1 MRTEL
6 TVMKWW
12 NIERYGCRRVCLA
25 LSLLFLL
32 PWSVFAAELE
42 SFMTENDSTVTPP
55 AVSSL
60 PPDSIRALARQ
71 LGMVD
76 TSEVLLFK
84 DTMRNVRYDSA
95 QKKSFYERHRERT
108 LRGWANLIPT
118 QFTLQYAGSIGLMSV
133 GIGWHYGRHDNW
145 ETELLVGFL
154 PRYHSGEAHTTF
166 TIKER
171 YVPWHCH
178 ISRRWTIMPLT
189 TGIFFNTISGDDFW
203 KTQPE
208 KYPKKYYGFSTKV
221 RTNIFLGQRF
231 CYHIPKRN
239 RLIHQSIS
247 AYYEISSCDL
257 YIVSKATNK
266 EYPWSQTLSLA
277 FGLLFEL

>member
-1 MRTEL
+1 
-6 TVMKWW
+6 MKWW
-12 NIERYGCRRVCLA
+12 NIERFESWRACLA
-25 LSLLFLL
+25 LSLLFLFS
-32 PWSVFAAELE
+32 WFAPASAAVCVSE
-42 SFMTENDSTVTPP
+42 ENDTTVTPRTVP
-55 AVSSL
+55 LS
-60 PPDSIRALARQ
+60 PDSIRVLARQ

-76 TSEVLLFK
+76 TSEVLLFR
-84 DTMRNVRYDSA
+84 DTLRNARPDSA
-95 QKKSFYERHRERT
+95 AKKSFYERHRERT

-118 QFTLQYAGSIGLMSV
+118 QFTLQYAGSIGLLNL

-145 ETELLVGFL
+145 ETELLVGFV

-171 YVPWHCH
+171 YVPWHCR
-178 ISRRWTIMPLT
+178 ISSRWTIMPLT

-203 KTQPE
+203 KKQPE

-221 RTNIFLGQRF
+221 RTHIFLGQRF
-231 CYHIPKRN
+231 RYQIPRRK
-239 RLIHQSIS
+239 RLIHQAIS
-247 AYYEISSCDL
+247 AYYEISTCDL

-277 FGLLFEL
+277 FGLTFEL